1 MSIVRVPSAFDYSL
15 ARRSHCE
22 SEATQEAM
30 LTMPTVLERLADFS
44 ATLWGEELPGDVIHA
59 AEHVANP
66 EWDHV
71 HDSEP
76 EVALRTRLAVL
87 EEFVDAPA
95 CASHISGWG
104 SVRREGDGLAWV
116 PL

>member
-1 MSIVRVPSAFDYSL
+1 MD
-15 ARRSHCE
+15 E
-22 SEATQEAM
+22 SEIVVVSG
-30 LTMPTVLERLADFS
+30 VLDDREDDS
-44 ATLWGEELPGDVIHA
+44 AQLLGDVIHHTS
-59 AEHVANP
+59 HVANP

-76 EVALRTRLAVL
+76 EIALRTRLAVL

-104 SVRREGDGLAWV
+104 SIQREGDGLVWA